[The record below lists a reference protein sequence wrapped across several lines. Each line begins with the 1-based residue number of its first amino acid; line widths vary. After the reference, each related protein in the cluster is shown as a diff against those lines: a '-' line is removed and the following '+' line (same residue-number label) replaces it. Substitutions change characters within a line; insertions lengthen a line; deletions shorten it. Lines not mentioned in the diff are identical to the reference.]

1 MSYFDENDNKRV
13 EIPSEPIRE
22 KADNAVENGSLDEDQ
37 ANALTEMMIIKL
49 DLEAL
54 SADDIAVKQSTDA
67 AYFYSS
73 QEVIIDMLDEAE
85 LPEFNSAIRLR
96 VIEMEDH
103 TAEEL
108 DTFRHQFVED
118 LNEYFTMIDEEYG
131 TGFMTE

>member
-37 ANALTEMMIIKL
+37 ADTLTEMMIIKL

-73 QEVIIDMLDEAE
+73 QEVIIEMLDEAE

-108 DTFRHQFVED
+108 DAFRHQFVEE

-131 TGFMTE
+131 TEFMTE